1 MGHPVEIEVKFYL
14 ADVNSARERILAA
27 GATGSGRVFETNIR
41 FEDEAKSLKDRGM
54 LLRLREDGGIRLTL
68 KTLATEPDRDFKIH
82 HELEVQV
89 DDFHTCH
96 GILEGLG
103 FRPEQTYEK
112 WRETFTLEDTKLLV
126 DTMPYGP
133 FLEIEG
139 QKSGIRH
146 VSDRFQLK
154 WEERILLNYLEIFE
168 IIRGEENLPFMDI
181 TFDNFEK
188 SPVDIEKYLPM
199 FYAG

>member
-1 MGHPVEIEVKFYL
+1 MNNPVEIEVKFYL
-14 ADVNSARERILAA
+14 ADVNSVRERILAT
-27 GATGSGRVFETNIR
+27 GATLSGRVFETNLR

-54 LLRLREDGGIRLTL
+54 LLRLREDERIRLTL

-112 WRETFTLEDTKLLV
+112 WRETFTLGDSKLLV

-139 QKSGIRH
+139 PKSDIRK
-146 VSDRFQLK
+146 VSDQLRLK
-154 WEERILLNYLEIFE
+154 WEERVLLNYIEIFE
-168 IIRGEENLPFMDI
+168 VIRREENLPFYDI

-188 SPVDIEKYLPM
+188 TPVNIERYLSLL
-199 FYAG
+199 YAG